1 MRRWWALAAA
11 MVVTG
16 ASFTGGGAAAK
27 PGGRTVVETYTP
39 ARIGTWRINY
49 AGPWFSIAE
58 IPLRSREGE
67 ASVSIR
73 LEDEAGTPVRG
84 SIQQDGM
91 PERYFCGATE
101 EPLEIVPVREFR
113 VIAASGTCDGSP
125 TLATVG
131 TATITFHRS
140 RGGSR

>member
-1 MRRWWALAAA
+1 MRRWWALGAA

-27 PGGRTVVETYTP
+27 PDGRTVVETYTP
-39 ARIGTWRINY
+39 ARIRNWHIAP
-49 AGPWFSIAE
+49 AGPWVSIAE
-58 IPLRSREGE
+58 IPLRSRVGE
-67 ASVSIR
+67 TFVSVR
-73 LEDEAGTPVRG
+73 LDDEAGTLVRG
-84 SIQQDGM
+84 VVKQGDKYQ
-91 PERYFCGATE
+91 YFCGETSA
-101 EPLEIVPVREFR
+101 PVEIVHVREFY

-125 TLATVG
+125 TLATAG